1 MRGPARLAPLLV
13 GALVFSV
20 ALNVVLTVRAGQQ
33 RALIDEIR
41 TQYKPLLGQTV
52 PAFAAR
58 DLAGVETTIEYGGDL
73 PTVLYV
79 FSPGCGAC
87 SKNAE
92 AIRALAAGAA
102 GRYRFVGVSLD
113 RRDLAAYLADHPLP
127 FPVVTDLDPSTVSA
141 YRFGGTPQT
150 IVVSTSGTVLDSWL
164 GAFQAD
170 QKTQI
175 ERFFGVPLPKV
186 AAYRE

>member
-1 MRGPARLAPLLV
+1 MRTSAIA
-13 GALVFSV
+13 GALLFSV

-52 PAFAAR
+52 PAFTAR
-58 DLAGVETTIEYGGDL
+58 DAAGVETAIAYGGDL

-87 SKNAE
+87 TKNAE
-92 AIRALAAGAA
+92 AIGALAAGASSH
-102 GRYRFVGVSLD
+102 YRFVGVSLD
-113 RRDLAAYLADHPLP
+113 RRGLAAYLADHPLP

-150 IVVSTSGTVLDSWL
+150 IVVSTSGTVLDTWL

-175 ERFFGVPLPKV
+175 ERFFGVSLPEV
-186 AAYRE
+186 AAYKE

>member
-1 MRGPARLAPLLV
+1 MRASVLV
-13 GALVFSV
+13 GTLVFSV

-58 DLAGVETTIEYGGDL
+58 DTAGVETTIEYGGGL

-87 SKNAE
+87 SKNAD
-92 AIRALAAGAA
+92 AIRALAEGSA

-113 RRDLAAYLADHPLP
+113 RRGLATYLAEHPLP

-150 IVVSTSGTVLDSWL
+150 IVVSTSGTVLDTWH

-175 ERFFGVPLPKV
+175 ERFFGTSMPEV
-186 AAYRE
+186 AASRE